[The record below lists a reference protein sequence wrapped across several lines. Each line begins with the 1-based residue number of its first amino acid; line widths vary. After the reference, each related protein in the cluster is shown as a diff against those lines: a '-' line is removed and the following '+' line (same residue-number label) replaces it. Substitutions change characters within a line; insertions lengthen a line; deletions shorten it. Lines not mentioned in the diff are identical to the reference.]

1 MGIEPGERK
10 DYMGLPH
17 TVFTLSCFAICHI
30 GAVYVGLNPLY
41 SADRL
46 AGQCV
51 DRGLK
56 AIVTFDEPGPL
67 AKSLQI
73 RERIS
78 RPVPLLVGSFTQG
91 PREAI
96 ALQEPEMVSFPQ
108 GIPFLLTA
116 GGSVDRTTFDPVA
129 QPAVLQFTG
138 GTTGTPKAA
147 VLTNYT
153 LLVNSAQM
161 VSWYSQLEPGRE
173 VMLSAAPA
181 THAGGIEP
189 VQNFNMQPAGQ
200 LVSLPH
206 FDLMN
211 VLELVEERQITILLL
226 APTMAIAL
234 LKAPGERPID
244 WSGMKCV
251 QCGARPVPAELK
263 EIILEAT
270 DHWITTLYGMS
281 ETARAVDYFTA
292 RARACAMHR
301 CSPALHRSGNP
312 QDRRTPSAGGGWRS
326 WRNLPARPAG
336 NEGILAQS

>member
-1 MGIEPGERK
+1 
-10 DYMGLPH
+10 
-17 TVFTLSCFAICHI
+17 
-30 GAVYVGLNPLY
+30 
-41 SADRL
+41 
-46 AGQCV
+46 
-51 DRGLK
+51 
-56 AIVTFDEPGPL
+56 
-67 AKSLQI
+67 
-73 RERIS
+73 
-78 RPVPLLVGSFTQG
+78 
-91 PREAI
+91 
-96 ALQEPEMVSFPQ
+96 
-108 GIPFLLTA
+108 
-116 GGSVDRTTFDPVA
+116 
-129 QPAVLQFTG
+129 
-138 GTTGTPKAA
+138 
-147 VLTNYT
+147 
-153 LLVNSAQM
+153 
-161 VSWYSQLEPGRE
+161 
-173 VMLSAAPA
+173 MLSAAPA